1 VRLTPTARQIPR
13 RAIRRST
20 ELKSQYYLC
29 STTGN
34 LPMLSCFGKVQAI
47 ETDAHGREYATAKTG
62 IMVLPEWLP
71 HNLPFGLTA
80 FDLVCLFDVLE
91 HIQDD
96 VNALRSIRS
105 LLKSRGKLLLT
116 VPAHQWLWSAHD
128 HQLHHVRRY
137 TASTLKR
144 CFEAGG
150 LRATKLTYFN
160 ACLFPLAAV
169 ARGLNKLYGRQSASG
184 TAVPPAFLNDACQKI

>member
-1 VRLTPTARQIPR
+1 
-13 RAIRRST
+13 
-20 ELKSQYYLC
+20 
-29 STTGN
+29 
-34 LPMLSCFGKVQAI
+34 MLSCFGKVQAI

-116 VPAHQWLWSAHD
+116 VPAYQWLWNAHD

-169 ARGLNKLYGRQSASG
+169 ARGLDKLYGRQSASG